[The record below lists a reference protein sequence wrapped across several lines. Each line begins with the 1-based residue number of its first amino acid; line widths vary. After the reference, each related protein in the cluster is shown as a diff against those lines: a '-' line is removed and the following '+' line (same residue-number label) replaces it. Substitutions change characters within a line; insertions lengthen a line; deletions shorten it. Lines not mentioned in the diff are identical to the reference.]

1 MRNRSLQAAPLAVAI
16 MLALSTTATQAQDN
30 QGQQAAQSETKNLD
44 KIVVTGSSIPR
55 ADSETAS
62 PVQIITAA
70 DIERSGKQ
78 TVGEY
83 LQTLTANG
91 QGSIPK
97 SFGSGFAS
105 GGSGVSLRGLGAGS
119 TLVLLN
125 GRRLAPHGLAD
136 DGQKVFTDLSTIPTE
151 AVQTIEVLKD
161 GASAIYGSDAIA
173 GVVNIILKSNYQGFA
188 ARASYGISGS
198 DDMANRKVSAI
209 AGFGDIADGANV
221 FFTVEVGDNDG
232 TLVSSRSDR
241 KWIGTSDLR
250 PWGYSVEGSPTLGGS
265 IQSGGTVGTSSPVVN
280 LRRNDGTYFS
290 LPGCSAVSNVTP
302 ADPGGGCLWDV
313 APWRSLVPDEKY
325 LTLFGRATVRIND
338 NADFYAEVGFSEKKT
353 RWQVQPGGV
362 SGSWGYPGGP
372 VNASSG
378 PGATVLGAGHPD
390 NPLGYAARPR
400 YATFDVGPRVTNNKN
415 QFQRLLF
422 GVNGAWGEWNYDVGY
437 LHSSTSLVGRRTG
450 YLRYSRVREVLSTN
464 NNPVGAYWRLGDDA
478 GLNSQALY
486 DYISPLIQA
495 EATTSL
501 DMLDFKANRTLWDL
515 PGGPLAL
522 AVGAEYRK
530 QNVEL
535 TPLTFT
541 DIGDIIGLGYSAY
554 KGSEKVGVLSA
565 EVLAP
570 ISDSFELSAALRAD
584 SYQGGDTAVTPKVGL
599 KWTPMEWLALRGTYG
614 EGFRAPNAAESG
626 DGGLAA
632 FTTAPDPVR
641 CPNGVP
647 APNGGTQAD
656 CNAPLAI
663 ITSPNPNL
671 KPEESKSYTI
681 GFVINPTQSTAIT
694 IDAWQIKRSNEINQE
709 STAAAIRAGKVVRND
724 NNLPGIPNSG
734 TLLAARANYV
744 NSASST
750 MQGID
755 FDVRQEFDLDAM
767 GRLAF
772 DMQWSRINK
781 FRRVEL
787 DGTTFDY
794 AGTHGNCDV
803 TNCAGTPKNRANA
816 GVTWSKDAW
825 SVSAIANYIGGF
837 ENTLQQGGACATTF
851 ADGTTPS
858 PTGCRIP
865 SFTSI
870 DLSGKWKVMPRL
882 ELSASVQNAF
892 DKIAPLDP
900 TTYGGVNY
908 NPMHYS
914 GAVGR
919 YFTVGVRYEFN

>member
-1 MRNRSLQAAPLAVAI
+1 MHNRSHRAAPLAVAI
-16 MLALSTTATQAQDN
+16 MLALSATTQAQDT
-30 QGQQAAQSETKNLD
+30 QTTSSSTKELD
-44 KIVVTGSSIPR
+44 KIVVTGSNIPR

-62 PVQIITAA
+62 PVQVITAA
-70 DIERSGKQ
+70 EIERTGKQ

-188 ARASYGISGS
+188 ARASYGISG
-198 DDMANRKVSAI
+198 DEDMANRKVSAI

-221 FFTVEVGDNDG
+221 FFTMEVGNNDG
-232 TLVSSRSDR
+232 TLVSSRR
-241 KWIGTSDLR
+241 NREWIGTSDLR

-265 IQSGGTVGTSSPVVN
+265 IQSEGTVGTSSPVVN

-290 LPGCSAVSNVTP
+290 LPGCSAVSDITP

-338 NADFYAEVGFSEKKT
+338 SAEFYAEVGFSEKKT

-362 SGSWGYPGGP
+362 SGSWGFPGGP

-378 PGATVLGAGHPD
+378 PGATVLGPNHPD

-400 YATFDVGPRVTNNKN
+400 YAAFDVGPRVTNNKN

-422 GVNGAWGEWNYDVGY
+422 GINGAWGEWNYDLGY

-450 YLRYSRVREVLSTN
+450 YLRYSRVREVLSTA

-478 GLNSQALY
+478 HRNSQAMY
-486 DYISPLIQA
+486 DYISPEITA

-522 AVGAEYRK
+522 AVGAEYRTQK
-530 QNVEL
+530 VEL
-535 TPLTFT
+535 TPQTFT

-554 KGSEKVGVLSA
+554 KGSEKVGVVFA

-570 ISDSFELSAALRAD
+570 IADSLEISAALRAD
-584 SYQGGDTAVTPKVGL
+584 SYQGGDTAVTPKIGV
-599 KWTPMEWLALRGTYG
+599 KWTPVEWLALRGTYG

-626 DGGLAA
+626 TGGLAA
-632 FTTAPDPVR
+632 FTTAPDPIR
-641 CPNGVP
+641 CPGGVP
-647 APNGGTQAD
+647 APNGGTQGD
-656 CNAPLAI
+656 CNAALAV
-663 ITSPNPNL
+663 ITSPNANL
-671 KPEESKSYTI
+671 KPEESKSYTL
-681 GFVINPTQSTAIT
+681 GFVINPTASTSIT

-709 STAAAIRAGKVVRND
+709 STAAAIRAGNVVRND

-767 GRLAF
+767 GKLAF

-781 FRRVEL
+781 FRRIEA

-803 TNCAGTPKNRANA
+803 TNCGGTPKNRANA
-816 GVTWSKDAW
+816 GVTWSQDRW
-825 SVSAIANYIGGF
+825 SISAVANYVGSF
-837 ENTLQQGGACATTF
+837 ANTLQQGGACATTF

-865 SFTSI
+865 SFMSV
-870 DLSGKWKVMPRL
+870 DLSGKWMVLPKL
-882 ELSASVQNAF
+882 ELSASLQNAF

-900 TTYGGVNY
+900 TTYGAVNY
-908 NPMHYS
+908 NPMHFS

>member
-16 MLALSTTATQAQDN
+16 MLALSATTTQAQD
-30 QGQQAAQSETKNLD
+30 QAASTAVKELD
-44 KIVVTGSSIPR
+44 KIIVTGSNIPR
-55 ADSETAS
+55 ADSETAA

-70 DIERSGKQ
+70 EIERTGKQ

-91 QGSIPK
+91 AGSVPK

-105 GGSGVSLRGLGAGS
+105 GGSGVSLRGMGAGS

-188 ARASYGISGS
+188 ARASYGISGD

-209 AGFGDIADGANV
+209 AGFGDLADGANV
-221 FFTVEVGDNDG
+221 FFTMEFGKNDG
-232 TLVSSRSDR
+232 ALVSDR
-241 KWIGTSDLR
+241 RNREWIGTSDLR
-250 PWGYSVEGSPTLGGS
+250 PWGYSVEGSPTLIGS
-265 IQSGGTVGTSSPVVN
+265 IQGEGTVGLRSPAVN
-280 LRRNDGTYFS
+280 LRRSDGTYFS
-290 LPGCSAVSNVTP
+290 LPGCSALTNISSP
-302 ADPGGGCLWDV
+302 DPGGGCLFDQ
-313 APWRSLVPDEKY
+313 APWTSLVPDEKY

-338 NADFYAEVGFSEKKT
+338 DAEFYAEVGFSEKKT
-353 RWQVQPGGV
+353 RWQTRPNYAD
-362 SGSWGYPGGP
+362 GSWGYPGGP

-378 PGATVLGAGHPD
+378 AGAVVLGPNHPD
-390 NPLGYAARPR
+390 NPLGYAARPK
-400 YATFDVGPRVTNNKN
+400 YVAWDVGPRVTNNKN

-437 LHSSTSLVGRRTG
+437 LHSSTQLVGRRTG
-450 YLRYSRVREVLSTN
+450 YLHYGRVREVLASD
-464 NNPVGAYWRLGDDA
+464 NNPLHAYWRLGDDA
-478 GLNSQALY
+478 HRNSQAMY

-501 DMLDFKANRTLWDL
+501 DMIDFKANRTLWEL

-522 AVGAEYRK
+522 AVGAEYRTQK
-530 QNVEL
+530 VEL
-535 TPLTFT
+535 TPLTYT
-541 DIGDIIGLGYSAY
+541 DTGNIIGLGYSSY
-554 KGSEKVGVLSA
+554 KGSEKVGVAFA

-570 ISDSFELSAALRAD
+570 ISSNFEVSAALRAD
-584 SYQGGDTAVTPKVGL
+584 SYQGGDTAVTPKLGV
-599 KWTPMEWLALRGTYG
+599 KWTPAEWLAVRGTYG

-632 FTTAPDPVR
+632 FTTAADPVR

-647 APNGGTQAD
+647 AAGGGTQGD
-656 CNAPLAI
+656 CNAPLAV

-671 KPEESKSYTI
+671 KPEESKSYTL
-681 GFVINPTQSTAIT
+681 GFVINPTKSTSIT

-709 STAAAIRAGKVVRND
+709 LTSVAIREGRVVRND
-724 NNLPGIPNSG
+724 NDLPGIPNSG

-744 NSASST
+744 NSAST
-750 MQGID
+750 TLRGID
-755 FDVRQEFDLDAM
+755 FDVRQEFELGAM
-767 GRLAF
+767 GKLAF
-772 DMQWSRINK
+772 DMQWSRLNL
-781 FRRVEL
+781 FRRL
-787 DGTTFDY
+787 DSGEVFQY
-794 AGTHGNCDV
+794 AGTHGNCDT

-816 GVTWSKDAW
+816 GLTWSKDRW
-825 SVSAIANYIGGF
+825 SVSAVANYIGSF
-837 ENTLQQGGACATTF
+837 ANTPSEGEACSTTF
-851 ADGTTPS
+851 ADGSDS
-858 PTGCRIP
+858 PNGCRIP

-870 DLSGKWKVMPRL
+870 DLSGKWKVLPKL
-882 ELSASVQNAF
+882 ELSASLQNAF

-900 TTYGGVNY
+900 TTYGAVNY

-919 YFTVGVRYEFN
+919 YFTVGIRYEFN